1 MRYAIID
8 LGTNTFNLL
17 IAEESAGK
25 VEFLYKAKM
34 ASKLG
39 ENGINKNQIHADA
52 CQRGIQILKTY
63 KQIIDKHQV
72 TTVRAIATSAIRTA
86 SNGRKFID
94 KIASETGYRVDVIS
108 GEREAELICTGVL
121 KTGIQPNEPYVI
133 LDIGGGSN
141 EFIVVENGQMTK
153 LKSFPLGMAR
163 LLEQFQP
170 SDPIT
175 STEIQTI
182 ETYLHQELD
191 GFISELKTKGVKTLV
206 GSSGS
211 FDTLLS
217 LIANKFYNASEF
229 KSRLFTEI
237 NLSEFDQITNS
248 LIESTL
254 AERHKMPGMDLI
266 RVEMM
271 VLAILFTRF
280 VVSELNVSQLFQ
292 VKYALKEG
300 VLFSMIKS

>member
-17 IAEESAGK
+17 IAEELAGK

-39 ENGINKNQIHADA
+39 ENGINTNQIHADA

-86 SNGRKFID
+86 ANGQKFVD
-94 KIASETGYRVDVIS
+94 KIADETGYRVDVIS
-108 GEREAELICTGVL
+108 GEREAELICAGVL
-121 KTGIQPNEPYVI
+121 KTGIRPNEPYVI

-153 LKSFPLGMAR
+153 LNSFPLGMAR
-163 LLEQFQP
+163 LLEKFQP

-175 STEIQTI
+175 LTEIQTI

-191 GFISELKTKGVKTLV
+191 GFISELKIKGINTLV

-217 LIANKFYNASEF
+217 LIANKFYSASEF
-229 KSRLFTEI
+229 KSSLFTEI
-237 NLSEFDQITNS
+237 NLSELEQITNS

-280 VVSELNVSQLFQ
+280 VINALSVSQLFQ

-300 VLFSMIKS
+300 VLFSMINS